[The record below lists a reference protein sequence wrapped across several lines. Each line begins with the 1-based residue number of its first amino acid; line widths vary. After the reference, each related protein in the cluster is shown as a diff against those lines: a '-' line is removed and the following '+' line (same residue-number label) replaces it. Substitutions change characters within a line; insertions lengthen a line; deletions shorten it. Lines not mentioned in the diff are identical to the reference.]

1 MSFLDMVRICV
12 GIPVF
17 LIGFILFVVQENEEQ
32 KEIATVG
39 FAIMLMGGG
48 VSLVPDRVDRN
59 DRNG

>member
-1 MSFLDMVRICV
+1 MSFLDMARICV

-32 KEIATVG
+32 KEIAAVG

-48 VSLVPDRVDRN
+48 VALVPDRDLRN
-59 DRNG
+59 R